1 MDEIIFLIYI
11 ISLISAGVAL
21 WVWYSGDQGRDE
33 IAMLKL
39 KNQELE
45 RRLDEISTARR
56 LEAGVSAFKRR

>member
-1 MDEIIFLIYI
+1 MDGIIFLIYI
-11 ISLISAGVAL
+11 ISLISAFVAL

-56 LEAGVSAFKRR
+56 LEAGASAFKRR